1 MFSQELNILKADEIY
16 NMIGNATP
24 CATRIKN
31 TIVSSK
37 QNLSIWRV
45 NTDWAE
51 ILVFYVC

>member
-1 MFSQELNILKADEIY
+1 MFSQEMNILKADEIY

-24 CATRIKN
+24 CAARIKN

>member
-1 MFSQELNILKADEIY
+1 MFSQELNILKADGIY

-24 CATRIKN
+24 CAARIKN

>member
-16 NMIGNATP
+16 NMIGNTTP
-24 CATRIKN
+24 CAARIKN